1 MNRYVSAAALA
12 LLVVSSTQA
21 QQGDSA
27 ATLHARIDRIFR
39 ERAYNAPQF
48 GPARWLPDGSAYAV
62 VENANGGGSE
72 IARYDAATGART
84 VLVHASQLVPH
95 GAKEPLDI
103 DDYAWSKDGKRLL
116 IFTNTRRVWREN
128 TRGDYWVLDIAS
140 GTLKQLGGNAP
151 ESSLMF
157 AKFSPDGTRVGYVRG
172 NNIYVQDVTS
182 GAMTQ
187 LTHDGTPPP
196 DGSPWEPAVGGD
208 TGTIVNGTSDWVN
221 EEELDIRDG
230 FRWSPDGR
238 RIAYWQ
244 FDTSHVGNFTL
255 INDTASL
262 YPVTRVYAY
271 PKPGTTNSAVR
282 IGVVPASGGQ
292 TVWVKAPGDPRN
304 TYIASLDWVDADAV
318 ALQQLN
324 RAQTSDDYLL
334 ANASTGAVSRLFH
347 DAADAGNKPGGW
359 VDAQDDIAWIGDGRA
374 FLWVS
379 ERDGW
384 RHVYRVSR
392 DTGKAT
398 LLTRFAA
405 DIEDLVGVDEKD
417 DALYVLASPENAT
430 QRYLYKSP
438 LDAAGTPIRVTPAD
452 QPGSHRYTLAPG
464 GRLAFH
470 TYSTFDRVPAQD
482 VVALP
487 AHQSLRPLTDPAPVQ
502 AKVSDIV
509 QRPVE
514 FVHVTVEDGVT
525 LDGWMLKPASF
536 DPSKKYPVIVYVY
549 GEVASQTVTD
559 AWGGARDLFHRAL
572 ADAGYLVV
580 SFDNRGTP
588 APKGAA
594 WRKIVYGSVG
604 VLSSQEQAAAIKA
617 LARTHSFVDLDRVGI
632 WGWSGGGSNTLNC
645 IFRFPDVYKVAA
657 AVAPVPDERLYDSIY
672 EERYMGLPQQNA
684 DGYRR
689 GSPITFADGLKGDLL
704 LVHGSGD
711 DNVHY
716 QGTERLV
723 NRLVELGKPF
733 DELVYPNRTHALAE
747 GPGTTVHL
755 YQSIARYFLMHLPA
769 GPR

>member
-1 MNRYVSAAALA
+1 
-12 LLVVSSTQA
+12 
-21 QQGDSA
+21 
-27 ATLHARIDRIFR
+27 
-39 ERAYNAPQF
+39 
-48 GPARWLPDGSAYAV
+48 
-62 VENANGGGSE
+62 
-72 IARYDAATGART
+72 
-84 VLVHASQLVPH
+84 
-95 GAKEPLDI
+95 
-103 DDYAWSKDGKRLL
+103 
-116 IFTNTRRVWREN
+116 
-128 TRGDYWVLDIAS
+128 
-140 GTLKQLGGNAP
+140 
-151 ESSLMF
+151 
-157 AKFSPDGTRVGYVRG
+157 
-172 NNIYVQDVTS
+172 
-182 GAMTQ
+182 
-187 LTHDGTPPP
+187 
-196 DGSPWEPAVGGD
+196 
-208 TGTIVNGTSDWVN
+208 
-221 EEELDIRDG
+221 
-230 FRWSPDGR
+230 
-238 RIAYWQ
+238 
-244 FDTSHVGNFTL
+244 
-255 INDTASL
+255 
-262 YPVTRVYAY
+262 VYAY

-282 IGVVPASGGQ
+282 IGVVAASGGQ
-292 TVWVKAPGDPRN
+292 TVWLKVPGDPRN
-304 TYIASLDWVDADAV
+304 TYIASLEWVDPDDV

-324 RAQTSDDYLL
+324 RAQTVDDYLL
-334 ANASTGAVSRLFH
+334 GNASTGSVSRIFH
-347 DAADAGNKPGGW
+347 DAADAGSKPGGW
-359 VDAQDDIAWIGDGRA
+359 VDAQNDITWVDEGRA

-392 DTGKAT
+392 DRSKAT
-398 LLTRFAA
+398 LLTQFAA

-417 DALYVLASPENAT
+417 NALYFLASPDNAT

-438 LDAAGTPIRVTPAD
+438 LDRSGTPVRVTPAD
-452 QPGSHRYTLAPG
+452 QPGSHRYELAPG

-470 TYSTFDRVPAQD
+470 TYSAFDRVPAQD

-487 AHQSLRPLTDPAPVQ
+487 THQSLRALTNPAPVQ
-502 AKVSDIV
+502 AKVSELV
-509 QRPVE
+509 QRPAE
-514 FVHVTVEDGVT
+514 FVHVTVENGVT
-525 LDGWMLKPASF
+525 LDGWMLKPVSF
-536 DPSKKYPVIVYVY
+536 DPGKKYPVIVYVY

-572 ADAGYLVV
+572 ADAGYLIV

-594 WRKIVYGSVG
+594 WRKVVYGSVG

-617 LARTHSFVDLDRVGI
+617 LGATHPFVDLDRVGI

-645 IFRFPDVYKVAA
+645 VFRFPDVYKVGV

-689 GSPITFADGLKGDLL
+689 GSPITFAEGLKGDLL

-755 YQSIARYFLMHLPA
+755 YQSIARYFLAHLPA